1 MSLKISDEQRL
12 FISKNVPEIDMESN
26 DLNDIL
32 RPLDI
37 FISDIGLDDNYELT
51 DLGRKAQRI
60 YDDIY
65 LNN

>member
-12 FISKNVPEIDMESN
+12 FISKNVPEIDLESN

>member
-12 FISKNVPEIDMESN
+12 FISKNVPEIDLESN

-51 DLGRKAQRI
+51 DLGRK
-60 YDDIY
+60 D
-65 LNN
+65 NNEYTMTSI